1 MRDQLFNQSKDIV
14 DFRFDERVVSVFDD
28 MVRRSV
34 PGYESMIQMIGL
46 LSRTYGQDNSRYYD
60 LGASTG
66 ATTLALALNN
76 TSDNVHYLAIDKSK
90 EMVAQCKKNL
100 VDKID
105 NLEVI
110 CSDINDICI
119 ENASIVV
126 LHLTLQFI
134 DIDKRSKL
142 ITKIYKGLRPGGAL
156 VISEKIHVDDE
167 NEQARLTELHMD
179 FKRANGYSELEI
191 ANKRQSLENVLLT
204 ESRETHLKRLSD
216 CGFKTSS
223 CYFHCLNFASFLSV
237 K

>member
-1 MRDQLFNQSKDIV
+1 MRDKLFNNQSDIV
-14 DFRFDERVVSVFDD
+14 DFRFDESVVSVFDD
-28 MVRRSV
+28 MVKRSV
-34 PGYESMIQMIGL
+34 PGYEAMIQMIGL
-46 LSRTYGQDNSRYYD
+46 LTRTYGKDNSNYYD

-76 TSDNVHYLAIDKSK
+76 KNANVRFLAVDNSVQ
-90 EMVAQCKKNL
+90 MVDQCQQNL
-100 VDKID
+100 GDKID

-126 LHLTLQFI
+126 LNLTLQFI
-134 DIDKRSKL
+134 DIDKRDAL
-142 ITKIYKGLRPGGAL
+142 VTKIYDGLNPGGVL
-156 VISEKIHVDDE
+156 IISEKVHVNDK
-167 NEQARLTELHMD
+167 NEQAQLTELHME

-204 ESRETHLKRLSD
+204 ENSETHLKRLSK
-216 CGFKTSS
+216 CGFIGST
-223 CYFHCLNFASFLSV
+223 CYFQCLNFASFLSV